1 MTTRP
6 EEKKAL
12 WENYEAEMDNYFK
25 TLELYRKK
33 EIPET
38 IKKLSH

>member
-25 TLELYRKK
+25 TLDLYRKR
-33 EIPET
+33 EIPT
-38 IKKLSH
+38 NIPKLK